1 MHHCASFCKSH
12 GCIFDSHDMVHAIDG
27 KINILIG
34 FKPNDNFKGLWKLS
48 YPHCMWYQPNKN
60 VDFGLDIPPVCTNQP
75 KTSSA
80 FCDHHSK
87 VSENLG
93 VPSSLRAFLKY
104 CGVHGKD
111 N

>member
-1 MHHCASFCKSH
+1 MT
-12 GCIFDSHDMVHAIDG
+12 
-27 KINILIG
+27 NL
-34 FKPNDNFKGLWKLS
+34 KGLWKLS

-80 FCDHHSK
+80 FCDHHSE

-93 VPSSLRAFLKY
+93 VPSSLRSFLKY
-104 CGVHGKD
+104 CGVQGKD
-111 N
+111 KYLCCP